1 MNIKDQ
7 IRAEIERRMF
17 EDYNGPDAE
26 QNETAQGVCAGL
38 LFFLD
43 SLPEQPVS
51 DHHEIEVEFRGE
63 KVTISREF
71 YRDGEMNYSTSEQ
84 DDNAIWAALRAWCE
98 KKGITPF
105 ELYPKQSEQ
114 VNGPSRDQVG
124 TKFAVEGLEEEM
136 FKEWGTTKE
145 EYLGKSMD
153 KVHLEMEIATYLQ
166 DWEDDDEIGLHLSTD
181 EGCMPIELED
191 IRDLARH
198 FAEWG
203 RKQVLQ
209 EIYDGKVKPVDKVT
223 AAWIDDERN
232 T

>member
-1 MNIKDQ
+1 MNIKEQ
-7 IRAEIERRMF
+7 IRAEIEQQKA
-17 EDYNGPDAE
+17 YSE
-26 QNETAQGVCAGL
+26 QMIKGIPHDLGL
-38 LFFLD
+38 YYVGWMDLASKLLVFLD
-43 SLPEQPVS
+43 FLKEQPVS

-84 DDNAIWAALRAWCE
+84 DDNAIWSALRAWCE

-114 VNGPSRDQVG
+114 P
-124 TKFAVEGLEEEM
+124 VEGLEEEM

-145 EYLGKSMD
+145 EYLAKSMD

-191 IRDLARH
+191 VRDLARH

-209 EIYDGKVKPVDKVT
+209 EIYDGKVKPVDNIT